1 MQTFLFCQVNLSD
14 VEGTGKDGRVLKD
27 DVIRFIES
35 GGKPKAGKETRIFS

>member
-1 MQTFLFCQVNLSD
+1 MNLSD

-35 GGKPKAGKETRIFS
+35 GGKPKAGKETRFFFPKV